1 MSQQYYMPTRVIMG
15 ENCIKSNPEIFRE
28 IGRKVLIVTGSSSAR
43 KNGSLDDVLAVLST
57 NGQTWTIFDKVT
69 PNPSIACVREGAEF
83 AKKEGVD
90 SVIAIGGGSPMD
102 AAKAINLL
110 ACQDISDDNLF
121 SGQYGSEIMPMIF
134 IPTTAGTGSEVT
146 PYSILT
152 NDRARTKTSLGSPIL
167 FPKYAFLDARYMMD
181 MPMDITINTAI
192 DALSHAI
199 EGMMSKRANP
209 ITNSIAAESIR
220 KISSCFDAM
229 KSGKLSLDGRFELLY
244 GSTLGGMVIANTGTT
259 AVHSM
264 GYSLTYFHNVDH
276 GRANGLLLPAF
287 MSYVSKHDPKLIS
300 TILSIM
306 GYDTVQEFKDTL
318 DALLGDRGFLT
329 REQAETYAAIALK
342 TRNVTNSIV
351 VPSAE
356 DLIGILTEALVD
368 K

>member
-1 MSQQYYMPTRVIMG
+1 MRQQYFMPTRVIMG
-15 ENCIKSNPEIFRE
+15 EDCVKSNPEIFRE
-28 IGRKVLIVTGSSSAR
+28 IGNKVLIVTGASSAK
-43 KNGSLDDVLAVLST
+43 KNGSLDDVLNVLSS
-57 NGQTWTIFDKVT
+57 NGQTWTIFDRVT

-121 SGQYGSEIMPMIF
+121 SGQYGPEIMPMIF

-167 FPKYAFLDARYMMD
+167 FPKYAFLDARYMLD
-181 MPMDITINTAI
+181 MPMNITINTAI
-192 DALSHAI
+192 DALSHSI
-199 EGMMSKRANP
+199 EGMITRRANP
-209 ITNSIAAESIR
+209 VTNSIAAESIR
-220 KISSCFDAM
+220 KISSCFDTM
-229 KSGKLSLDGRFELLY
+229 KSGKLSLDQRFELLY

-287 MSYVSKHDPKLIS
+287 MSYINKHKPELIS

-306 GYDTVQEFKDTL
+306 GFDTVQQFRDTL
-318 DALLGDRGFLT
+318 NDLLGVRESIS
-329 REQAETYAAIALK
+329 REQAEKYAEIASRSK
-342 TRNVTNSIV
+342 NVSNSIV
-351 VPSAE
+351 VPSTD
-356 DLIGILTEALVD
+356 DLIGILYEALVL
-368 K
+368 